1 MPRAHCDPNTL
12 IDDEHCLIIMADAS
26 SEGVGAGL
34 WRVRRPD
41 ASKVTIEDLKDRE
54 MSTLIATDA
63 KILTAAER
71 EWMTF
76 EHEIYATYRALK
88 KWGKLLVQSAINY
101 PREGTPKIGLKL
113 DNTTA
118 TNKWVEMHE
127 PLMISH
133 AGAKEMRILGW
144 AERVTFINL
153 LPVHTSYCPGELNS
167 LADLVSRIAH
177 ILGEIANDG
186 TVHGSSH

>member
-1 MPRAHCDPNTL
+1 
-12 IDDEHCLIIMADAS
+12 
-26 SEGVGAGL
+26 
-34 WRVRRPD
+34 
-41 ASKVTIEDLKDRE
+41 

-88 KWGKLLVQSAINY
+88 KWGKLLVQSTITY

-118 TNKWVEMHE
+118 TKERLEVHE
-127 PLMISH
+127 P
-133 AGAKEMRILGW
+133 AR
-144 AERVTFINL
+144 
-153 LPVHTSYCPGELNS
+153 TSN
-167 LADLVSRIAH
+167 DLTRRS
-177 ILGEIANDG
+177 
-186 TVHGSSH
+186 